1 MDNLKSAIHTVSNA
15 PDFSSEEFNQGV
27 SSGVALSYKLVGF
40 NNIASNV
47 EAQFRK
53 AVLKR
58 IELLNNVLSLTDT
71 DSVDVQVD
79 FTHNLPTNISDT
91 VEMVN
96 SLRGLV
102 SDETLI
108 SQLPFVDDVDAELQK
123 IADQEAQSIYQF
135 GEAGE

>member
-1 MDNLKSAIHTVSNA
+1 M
-15 PDFSSEEFNQGV
+15 
-27 SSGVALSYKLVGF
+27 GF

-108 SQLPFVDDVDAELQK
+108 SQLPFIDDVEVELQK
-123 IADQEAQSIYQF
+123 VADQEAQSIYQF
-135 GEAGE
+135 GEAGD